1 MASKDLWVS
10 ASARCLDDFIP
21 KLTNIIQNLIKV
33 LVYCLNGSPN
43 GMVHNS
49 KPLVVADDMQK
60 HGNLLLY

>member
-21 KLTNIIQNLIKV
+21 KFTNSIQNLMKV
-33 LVYCLNGSPN
+33 LVYYLNGPPK

-49 KPLVVADDMQK
+49 KPLVVTDNMQK